1 MSIQIG
7 DGTTNVVVDTVSKGV
22 LVQNPKVVTQAGF
35 AGQAAIVDSG
45 SVTLTPL
52 VRPISA
58 TPQNRVEV
66 SQASPLF
73 TDTFNYTAQDTSR
86 WSNTLTTF
94 TQNWGGGFTSFNSG
108 LSVAANA
115 ASLLKTYGAWPIPT
129 EGSLVFR
136 MFGYLTQIAQVHC
149 VTEFGF
155 LQATGVAAP
164 TDGAFF
170 RFDATGVLSGVANY
184 NGVEQLIV
192 ITAPT
197 PSVNTLWKIV
207 LDETHVEFWINSVLQ
222 GQIQSAA
229 GNGQPVMSSYVQLA
243 IRMYHSTIA
252 PTLANQLR
260 ISDIDLWHTDGNIN
274 RSSVYERTQA
284 GLNASQGAAGMTMG
298 STAQYSNSTSAT
310 AAVPTNTTAALGTGL
325 GGLFLETATIA
336 VGTDGIICSYLNP
349 VGTVNIPGRKLVIT
363 GYRWT
368 SIPTVTLAG
377 GTFVYC
383 CGLAYGHTALSLA
396 TTEAAAAKAPRR
408 VPVGLYS
415 LAANAAVGTLG
426 ANFDHQFTTPIV
438 VNPGEYIA
446 MFTKNMG
453 TVGTGGTIAHTIS
466 FDSHWE

>member
-22 LVQNPKVVTQAGF
+22 LVQNPKVASQAGF
-35 AGQAAIVDSG
+35 AALAATVDAG
-45 SVTLTPL
+45 AITLTPL

-58 TPQNRVEV
+58 TPQNRAEV
-66 SQASPLF
+66 SQVSPLF

-86 WSNTLTTF
+86 WANTLTTF
-94 TQNWGGGFTSFNSG
+94 TQSWGGYTTFNSG
-108 LSVAANA
+108 LSIAANA
-115 ASLLKTYGAWPIPT
+115 TSLLKTYGSWPLPT
-129 EGSLVFR
+129 EGTLVFR
-136 MFGYLTQIAQVHC
+136 MFGYQTQIAQVHC

-170 RFDATGVLSGVANY
+170 RFDATGALSGVANY
-184 NGVEQLIV
+184 NGVEQLIA
-192 ITAPT
+192 ITSPT

-207 LDETHVEFWINSVLQ
+207 LDETHVEFWINNVLQ
-222 GQIQSAA
+222 GQLQSAA
-229 GNGQPVMSSYVQLA
+229 GNGQPIMSSYVQLA
-243 IRMYHSTIA
+243 IRMYHTTTGPSI
-252 PTLANQLR
+252 ANQLR
-260 ISDIDLWHTDGNIN
+260 ISDIDLWHTDGAIN

-298 STAQYSNSTSAT
+298 STALYTNSTNPT
-310 AAVPTNTTAALGTGL
+310 AAVPTNTTAALGVGL

-349 VGTVNIPGRKLVIT
+349 VGTVNTPGRKLVIT
-363 GYRWT
+363 GYSWT
-368 SIPTVTLAG
+368 SIPTVTLVG
-377 GTFVYC
+377 GAFVYC

-396 TTEAAAAKAPRR
+396 TAESAVSKAPRR
-408 VPVGLYS
+408 VTVGLYS

-426 ANFDHQFTTPIV
+426 AKFDHQFITPIV